1 MGDRRAAFFDIDGT
15 LLSVHTAP
23 LYARYLYRMGEARKR
38 DLLRTLFHMVQ
49 YRLNQLDLETA
60 LTRAGDLIAGR
71 SETEEAERAAAWYR
85 QQIRQY
91 LVPEICARLE
101 GHRKNGDMVA
111 LLTTTT
117 PYLALPLAEDL
128 GVEHV
133 LATRL
138 EVRDGYFT
146 GRAIGPI
153 CYGKGKLVWAR
164 RFARERGIDLGASYF
179 YTDSITDLPV
189 LESVGHPRVVRPD
202 LLLARESR
210 RRGWPVL
217 G

>member
-1 MGDRRAAFFDIDGT
+1 MEGRRAAFFDIDGT

-38 DLLRTLFHMVQ
+38 DLLRTFFHMVQ
-49 YRLNQLDLETA
+49 YRLNRLDLETA
-60 LTRAGDLIAGR
+60 LTRAGALIAGR
-71 SETEEAERAAAWYR
+71 SEAEEVERAATWYR
-85 QQIRQY
+85 EKIRRH
-91 LVPEICARLE
+91 LVPEMRALLE
-101 GHRKNGDMVA
+101 GHQRQGDAVA

-117 PYLALPLAEDL
+117 PYLAVPLAEDL

-138 EVRDGYFT
+138 EVRDGCFT
-146 GRAIGPI
+146 GRAVGPI

-164 RFARERGIDLGASYF
+164 RFAREQGIDLAESYF

-210 RRGWPVL
+210 RRGWAIV